1 MRLSPPK
8 ENASSYLAERSSKSA
23 VIWGICM
30 FTAGPVIP
38 GSLLS
43 SGEVGLQVGGLLPMS
58 VMGRGS
64 GVGFRAERSL
74 MYID

>member
-1 MRLSPPK
+1 
-8 ENASSYLAERSSKSA
+8 
-23 VIWGICM
+23 M

-43 SGEVGLQVGGLLPMS
+43 SGEAGLQVGGFLPMS

-74 MYID
+74 VYIE